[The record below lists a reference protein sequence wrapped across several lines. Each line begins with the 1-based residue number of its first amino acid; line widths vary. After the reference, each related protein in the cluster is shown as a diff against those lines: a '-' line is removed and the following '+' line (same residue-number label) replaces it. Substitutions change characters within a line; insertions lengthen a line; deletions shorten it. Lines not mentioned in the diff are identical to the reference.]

1 MPTPSIST
9 TSTQDLTDSTPKT
22 PNQPMQIKKA
32 SNISERLATAMQKS
46 RQTPPSSPQTLVKRL
61 RNAVNFRTT
70 AEAKEHLKKLRFS
83 MGLGYNNDGLL
94 VMAIKP
100 HDAIAESKHSYKKI
114 DEEIKNILIKLQ
126 NRDDTSELK
135 IFSKY
140 KPEVIDQAV
149 KNNGYKINIEGA
161 FYRKDISGAFRG
173 AIQCPQELVEHGGM
187 YAFDAGHTERHTTG
201 ITLCA
206 SSCYQDSFEYGRKNL
221 GGAGQFHYGQQ
232 GDKKYYPFDSNA
244 RFDPNNVNDCKALRR
259 KQTDGFVDLIDTR
272 GMEVVRMID
281 NRLLNP
287 HVSVTGGFT
296 IPNEM
301 HISVPEHEII
311 ASDRIWL
318 VSSNGKQAIKIDVLY
333 EDFEKALLYVGSS
346 VLGGSKT
353 DIYDYLFAEA
363 TEKGLT
369 VIDISKITEEN
380 AKQNIRNYQHLDY
393 CSSNEAFLSQPV
405 NEPYSSSS
413 ESLGSPSPD

>member
-1 MPTPSIST
+1 MANRVIKSIIHLIQMPASIQI
-9 TSTQDLTDSTPKT
+9 TQ
-22 PNQPMQIKKA
+22 M
-32 SNISERLATAMQKS
+32 TAK
-46 RQTPPSSPQTLVKRL
+46 
-61 RNAVNFRTT
+61 
-70 AEAKEHLKKLRFS
+70 
-83 MGLGYNNDGLL
+83 
-94 VMAIKP
+94 
-100 HDAIAESKHSYKKI
+100 
-114 DEEIKNILIKLQ
+114 
-126 NRDDTSELK
+126 
-135 IFSKY
+135 
-140 KPEVIDQAV
+140 
-149 KNNGYKINIEGA
+149 
-161 FYRKDISGAFRG
+161 
-173 AIQCPQELVEHGGM
+173 
-187 YAFDAGHTERHTTG
+187 
-201 ITLCA
+201 
-206 SSCYQDSFEYGRKNL
+206 
-221 GGAGQFHYGQQ
+221 
-232 GDKKYYPFDSNA
+232 
-244 RFDPNNVNDCKALRR
+244 LRR
-259 KQTDGFVDLIDTR
+259 KQTDGFVYLIDTR
-272 GMEVVRMID
+272 GMEVVPMID

-333 EDFEKALLYVGSS
+333 EHFEKALLYLGSS

-380 AKQNIRNYQHLDY
+380 AKQSIRNYQHRDY